1 MCGVRTTA
9 RADGCVLAALLVVD
23 VFLFLLT
30 GLGLNELP
38 SHYSLPCGL
47 VAGLLASATT
57 QPADVIKTRMQVRPE
72 SFSNIQHTLISTIND
87 GGIRSLF
94 VGFAPRATRRTLM
107 AAFTWAFYEH
117 VSVYS

>member
-1 MCGVRTTA
+1 MRVVVCSS
-9 RADGCVLAALLVVD
+9 VLVD
-23 VFLFLLT
+23 CLSLILT
-30 GLGLNELP
+30 GLHINDLP

-47 VAGLLASATT
+47 VAGVLASATT

-72 SFSNIQHTLISTIND
+72 SFTNIHRTLISTIND

-107 AAFTWAFYEH
+107 ASFTWAFYEH
-117 VSVYS
+117 VSR